1 MLTGI
6 SDVWHQASLNMSK
19 QGHNLLIA
27 NPFFLNG
34 VVWIFVCL
42 IYNLRWSLLC
52 PPISDGLHFFL
63 LSSSL
68 ISIIIG
74 IITYKNNI
82 IAFSPVKNF
91 NIKYQWAWLAVLY
104 LFLFIEFIAAGSFP
118 LTGYLSGKVTVKYN
132 EFGLPLI
139 HVILVNGL
147 SALCIYAFY
156 CFKSTHDKK
165 KRKLLI
171 YITLL
176 SLFPFIL
183 IFNRGA
189 IISNIIGIFII
200 CFVTS
205 PHPWKLALK
214 VTLFALGLLFCF
226 GIMGNIRM
234 GKNNTERLVQF
245 VKPTKAFEESNIP
258 NEFMWSYLYI
268 ATPLANTQN
277 TIDHVKQGV
286 GDSDDF
292 HKMFVFEMI
301 PEMIAKAFYGDTE
314 QANRANRARLVNNS
328 FTVSTVYGRAYNY
341 MGWNGF
347 WVLYAFIL
355 LFITI
360 NIKLIPKSNKF
371 HFPMIVSLN
380 IIIILNLFDNMLV
393 FMGLVPQLFIF
404 LALYWCSLLSFKH
417 IRSTSHN
424 KRL

>member
-1 MLTGI
+1 M
-6 SDVWHQASLNMSK
+6 AK
-19 QGHNLLIA
+19 QGRNLLIA

-52 PPISDGLHFFL
+52 PPLSEGLMFFL
-63 LSSSL
+63 LASSA
-68 ISIIIG
+68 ISILIG
-74 IITYKNNI
+74 IITYRNNI
-82 IAFSPVKNF
+82 ITFSPVKNF
-91 NIKYQWAWLAVLY
+91 NIKYQWAWLALLY
-104 LFLFIEFIAAGSFP
+104 LILFIEFIAAGSFP
-118 LTGYLSGKVTVKYN
+118 LIGYLSGNVTVKYN

-156 CFKSTHDKK
+156 CYKSTSDKK
-165 KRKLLI
+165 KKKRLI
-171 YITLL
+171 YIVLL

-189 IISNIIGIFII
+189 VMSNIIGIFII
-200 CFVTS
+200 SFVTS
-205 PHPWKLALK
+205 SHPWKLALK
-214 VTLFALGLLFCF
+214 VLILAVGLLFCF

-234 GKNNTERLVQF
+234 GKANTDRLVQF
-245 VKPTKAFEESNIP
+245 VKPTKAFEESHIP

-277 TIDHVKQGV
+277 TIDHAKQGV

-301 PEMIAKAFYGDTE
+301 PEMISKIFYGE
-314 QANRANRARLVNNS
+314 AAQANYSNRARLVSSS
-328 FTVSTVYGRAYNY
+328 FTVSTVYGRVFNY
-341 MGWNGF
+341 MGWSGF
-347 WVLYAFIL
+347 WILFIFIL
-355 LFITI
+355 FFITV
-360 NIKLIPKSNKF
+360 NIKLIPKSDKF
-371 HFPMIVSLN
+371 HFPMIVSLD
-380 IIIILNLFDNMLV
+380 IIIILNLFDNMLI

-404 LALYWCSLLSFKH
+404 LALYWCSLLSFKRL
-417 IRSTSHN
+417 RSSSHN